1 MRSFF
6 CAQPVAVGYSLH
18 LSTPCCCNTLK
29 VPGGQTKGNLSG
41 SGSGSGS
48 EAAIFELNES
58 ESPLQYRK
66 SSQEAPN
73 VSSLP
78 EEVPVLYPLSEDNM
92 AALWKVVSRSSVP
105 SSGVLWSSLPGSRA
119 SLPRSRAYSSDRPL
133 GFAAAFDL
141 HSSLRRGEESPENKT
156 SDSFPQ
162 LLRRAPLVQLGP
174 ARGKVVVGRIFHV
187 VRDDLYVDFGGKF
200 HCVVRRP
207 EEGHRLQRG
216 SRVRL
221 RLSDLEL
228 TARFLG
234 AFSDITLLEAEAL
247 LLGQLDLKGDQYQ
260 DLKEADALLLGQL
273 DLKADQNQDLKEAD
287 ALLLDLK
294 GDQNQDLKEADAL
307 LLGQLDLKADQNQDL
322 KEADALLLDLKGDQN
337 QDLKEADALLLGQL
351 DLKADQNQ
359 DLKEADALLLDLK
372 GDQNQD
378 LKEAD
383 ALLLGQLDLKGDQN
397 QDLKEAD
404 ALLLGQLDLKGD
416 QGLKDKDL
424 PHKDQDLKNKD

>member
-1 MRSFF
+1 
-6 CAQPVAVGYSLH
+6 
-18 LSTPCCCNTLK
+18 
-29 VPGGQTKGNLSG
+29 
-41 SGSGSGS
+41 
-48 EAAIFELNES
+48 
-58 ESPLQYRK
+58 
-66 SSQEAPN
+66 
-73 VSSLP
+73 
-78 EEVPVLYPLSEDNM
+78 M

-119 SLPRSRAYSSDRPL
+119 SLPGSRASLPGSRAYSSDRPL

-141 HSSLRRGEESPENKT
+141 HSSLRGEESPENKT
-156 SDSFPQ
+156 SDSSFPQ

-187 VRDDLYVDFGGKF
+187 VQDDLYVDFGGKF

-234 AFSDITLLEAEAL
+234 ASSDITLLEAEAL

-273 DLKADQNQDLKEAD
+273 DLK
-287 ALLLDLK
+287 
-294 GDQNQDLKEADAL
+294 GDQDLKEADAL
-307 LLGQLDLKADQNQDL
+307 LLGQLDLK
-322 KEADALLLDLKGDQN
+322 GDQY

-351 DLKADQNQ
+351 DLKGDQ
-359 DLKEADALLLDLK
+359 DLKEADALLLGQLDLK
-372 GDQNQD
+372 GDQD

-397 QDLKEAD
+397 Q
-404 ALLLGQLDLKGD
+404 
-416 QGLKDKDL
+416 GLKDKDL
-424 PHKDQDLKNKD
+424 PNKDQDLKNKD